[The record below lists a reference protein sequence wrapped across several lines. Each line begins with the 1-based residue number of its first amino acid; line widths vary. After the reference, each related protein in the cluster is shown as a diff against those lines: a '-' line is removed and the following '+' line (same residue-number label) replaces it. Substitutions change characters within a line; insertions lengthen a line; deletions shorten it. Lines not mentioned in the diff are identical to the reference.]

1 MFKKIATWFKDFFSP
16 FTHPKLIEDL
26 FFMWYCIVWLF
37 NNIVVLLLFDIDA
50 VIVNNYIMIVIM
62 GVLCFLKHTN
72 DKVYDWFKTPLKKEE

>member
-1 MFKKIATWFKDFFSP
+1 MFKKIIKWLKYFFQP
-16 FTHPKLIEDL
+16 ELIEDL

-62 GVLCFLKHTN
+62 GVLCFLKYTN
-72 DKVYDWFKTPLKKEE
+72 DKIYNWFKTPLKKEE